1 MQQKASFRPG
11 VVSVVTPVYNGADCL
26 PKMLDSVLVQS
37 WRQIEMILVDDGS
50 SDNTLQVA
58 ESYREKFA
66 ARGYGSVLWRENMKT
81 PPPLSAG
88 GFPLLRGS
96 T

>member
-50 SDNTLQVA
+50 SA
-58 ESYREKFA
+58 
-66 ARGYGSVLWRENMKT
+66 
-81 PPPLSAG
+81 
-88 GFPLLRGS
+88 
-96 T
+96 